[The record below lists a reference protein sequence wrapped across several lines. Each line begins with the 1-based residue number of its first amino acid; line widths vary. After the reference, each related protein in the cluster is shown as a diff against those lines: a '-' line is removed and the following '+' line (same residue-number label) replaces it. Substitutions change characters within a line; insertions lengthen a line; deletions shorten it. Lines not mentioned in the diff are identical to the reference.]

1 MSIVMFIMLV
11 TLMCAISG
19 LLTEGIKKWCSN
31 AGKNCSPNL
40 VALIDAFAVGGI
52 GTPIA
57 YVLLGI
63 PFTLSNILCIFI
75 MIVAIWLGSM
85 IGYDKI
91 IQLVTQISK
100 SKS

>member
-1 MSIVMFIMLV
+1 MSMVMFIMLV

-19 LLTEGIKKWCSN
+19 LLTEGIKQWCAN

-40 VALIDAFAVGGI
+40 VALIDALAIGGI

-63 PFTLSNILCIFI
+63 PFTAANILCIFI